1 MGLYT
6 LFNSHPT
13 ESVKAMS
20 ETTSS
25 LSSLFPQQPS
35 SDIPTTALSLLDHD
49 RILGV
54 SGPDATRFLQGQ
66 LTCDVESLA
75 AGTSTL
81 GARCNPKGRML
92 SSFRVLKLDDDN
104 YLLAMARDLLDAQQ
118 TDLAKYAVF
127 FKVELSD
134 ASDQWLRLGLWGA
147 HAAQALTAASLSEQ
161 LTDSGI
167 ALTVGESTLE
177 LWLPH
182 NNANPLITALTQHAQ
197 PTSNHAWT
205 LQQIRAGIGHV
216 QLETRESFIPQML
229 NLDLIGGV
237 SFTKGCYTGQ
247 EIVARMH
254 YLGKLKRRMYRLTW
268 ASDNLPLP
276 GTVIVDSAT
285 DKALGHVVVAAQAG
299 QHIELLA
306 VLQSDATQ
314 LPTLAISN
322 SIEPPLQISTIPY
335 EHLFA
340 ADAETE

>member
-1 MGLYT
+1 
-6 LFNSHPT
+6 
-13 ESVKAMS
+13 MS
-20 ETTSS
+20 ETTSF

-35 SDIPTTALSLLDHD
+35 SDIPATALSLLDHE
-49 RILGV
+49 RVLGV

-66 LTCDVESLA
+66 LTCDVESLTD
-75 AGTSTL
+75 GTSTL

-92 SSFRVLKLDDDN
+92 SSFRLLKLDSDN
-104 YLLAMARDLLDAQQ
+104 YLLAMARDLLEAQQ
-118 TDLAKYAVF
+118 ADLAKYAVF

-134 ASDQWLRLGLWGA
+134 ASDHWLRLGLWGA
-147 HAAQALTAASLSEQ
+147 QASKALASASLSEQ
-161 LTDSGI
+161 LTESGI
-167 ALTVGESTLE
+167 ALAIGDSMLE
-177 LWLPH
+177 LWLPSDT
-182 NNANPLITALTQHAQ
+182 AKPLITALTQGAQ
-197 PTSNHAWT
+197 PTSTHAWI

-229 NLDLIGGV
+229 NLDLTGGV

-268 ASDNLPLP
+268 AGDSLPAP

-285 DKALGHVVVAAQAG
+285 DKALGHVVIAAQAG
-299 QHIELLA
+299 QYIELLA

-322 SIEPPLQISTIPY
+322 SIEPPLHVSTLPY

-340 ADAETE
+340 ADTETE